1 MFESLST
8 TAVAEAMVSPLP
20 LLPVNVLQITIIFC
34 CLLMA
39 AMIWPQPRLRG
50 LLLLLGVNSL
60 LMLCNL
66 LEETGISR
74 DVLMLTPVFSLLSGP
89 VYYLFVRQ
97 LACVSAQPTWHDGIH
112 VLPALLLLPVAGQV
126 QLVLALGSASQ
137 LIYLALAG
145 RVLWQYQQT
154 LYTQRSDADRLGLQW
169 LIWMLLAL
177 AGLLLIDLV
186 RLNLQPYLPYG
197 LRNQWY
203 FMHQLLGFGLICLLV
218 LRSSR
223 QQDFFNGLD
232 PARPATGHKPAATDA
247 QAQAV
252 FNQLAVLIEQRQL
265 YLQPRLAV
273 ADLAKHTGLG
283 SKEVSWAI
291 NQGAG
296 ISFCDYINQLRLA
309 EVQRQLQQS
318 GEKSILE
325 IAFAAGFNSK
335 STFNKLFK
343 ASTGLTPRQYQRQQV
358 QNPDSERIQAT
369 KQPV

>member
-1 MFESLST
+1 
-8 TAVAEAMVSPLP
+8 
-20 LLPVNVLQITIIFC
+20 
-34 CLLMA
+34 MA

-66 LEETGISR
+66 LEETGITR
-74 DVLMLTPVFSLLSGP
+74 DVLMITPVFSLLSGP

-97 LACVSAQPTWHDGIH
+97 LAYVGAQPTWRDGIH
-112 VLPALLLLPVAGQV
+112 ALPALLLLPVAGQV

-145 RVLWQYQQT
+145 RLLWQYQQT
-154 LYTQRSDADRLGLQW
+154 LRAERSDADRLGLQW

-177 AGLLLIDLV
+177 AGLLLTDLI

-203 FMHQLLGFGLICLLV
+203 FLHQLLGFGLICLLV
-218 LRSSR
+218 VRASR

-232 PARPATGHKPAATDA
+232 TAKRATGHKPAATDA

-252 FNQLAVLIEQRQL
+252 FKQLAALIEQRQL

-273 ADLAKHTGLG
+273 ADLAKLTGLG

-309 EVQRQLQQS
+309 EAQRQLRQP

-335 STFNKLFK
+335 STFNSLFK
-343 ASTGLTPRQYQRQQV
+343 ASTGMAPRQYQRQQV
-358 QNPDSERIQAT
+358 QNPDSGR
-369 KQPV
+369 